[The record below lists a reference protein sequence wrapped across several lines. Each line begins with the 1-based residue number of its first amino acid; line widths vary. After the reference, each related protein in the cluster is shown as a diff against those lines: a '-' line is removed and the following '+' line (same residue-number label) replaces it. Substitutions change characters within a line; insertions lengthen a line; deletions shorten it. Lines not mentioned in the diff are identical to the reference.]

1 MENNMTEKLINVL
14 GKAQQIALEHSSQ
27 VIDIPH
33 IIKALYDDENSML
46 KNVLE
51 KCDSNPKAFDE
62 LVNDSINSIYKS
74 SNADPSNMYFSNDA
88 SKLFNDASKY
98 RKELGD
104 TYLSTEHI
112 ILALF
117 DSKHSLV
124 SKLQGIKNFEKNMV
138 KDAILKIR
146 GGNKVEDRNPEEK
159 YEALKKYGRD
169 LTDEVAKGKIDPVI
183 GRDEEIRRV
192 IQILSRKSKNNPV
205 LIGEPGVG
213 KTAIVEGLAWRIYK
227 GDVPFSL
234 KDKTIFELDL
244 GALIAGA
251 KYRGEFEERLK
262 ATLNEIAKS
271 EGKIILFIDE
281 IHTLIGAGKTDGA
294 MDAANLLKPM
304 MARGELHC
312 IGATT
317 LDEYRK
323 YIEKDAA
330 FERRMQKVV
339 VNEPS
344 LEDTISILRGLKDSY
359 ESHHGVKILDSS
371 LVAAAVLSNRY
382 ITDRYLPDKAI
393 DLVDE
398 ACSKVRMEI
407 DSLPI
412 ELDELN
418 RKIML
423 LEIERVSLSK
433 EDSDVAKERLAKM
446 DAELSSLKEQQHA
459 YTLKWQREKEEL
471 AKAKNAK
478 VELEKARHD
487 LEACINSA
495 RYEEAAKLQYQT
507 IPSLEKLI
515 KASDSNENPDRMLDE
530 VVREDTIAEVVA
542 KWTGIPVSK
551 LKASESQKILSL
563 KDNLKKR
570 VIGQDEA
577 IEKVSDAILRS
588 RAGIND
594 ENRPIGS
601 FLFLGPTGVGKT
613 EIAKSLASNLFDS
626 ESQIVRIDMS
636 EYMEKF
642 SVSRL
647 IGAPPGYVGYEEGG
661 QLTEAVRRKPY
672 SIILLDEI
680 EKAHPDVFNI
690 LLQVLDD
697 GRLTD
702 SQGRIVDFKNTIL
715 IMTSNIGSEHLL
727 EGNNKETQEAVS
739 LELKDHFKPEFL
751 NRIDEIIF
759 FNSLDNKVIKK
770 IAMKFIAEL
779 EERLSRQQITLEVTT
794 NALDRIADY
803 GFDRI
808 YGARPLKRY
817 IQKEIETPLA
827 RKIIETKIHEK
838 SHVIV
843 DFENG
848 SFVFKV

>member
-1 MENNMTEKLINVL
+1 MR
-14 GKAQQIALEHSSQ
+14 Q
-27 VIDIPH
+27 
-33 IIKALYDDENSML
+33 
-46 KNVLE
+46 
-51 KCDSNPKAFDE
+51 
-62 LVNDSINSIYKS
+62 
-74 SNADPSNMYFSNDA
+74 
-88 SKLFNDASKY
+88 
-98 RKELGD
+98 
-104 TYLSTEHI
+104 
-112 ILALF
+112 
-117 DSKHSLV
+117 
-124 SKLQGIKNFEKNMV
+124 
-138 KDAILKIR
+138 KD
-146 GGNKVEDRNPEEK
+146 
-159 YEALKKYGRD
+159 GRD
-169 LTDEVAKGKIDPVI
+169 LTDEVAKGKIDPII

-234 KDKTIFELDL
+234 KDKKIFELDL

-262 ATLNEIAKS
+262 ATLKEIAKS
-271 EGKIILFIDE
+271 EGNIILFIDE
-281 IHTLIGAGKTDGA
+281 IHNLIGAGKSDGA

-317 LDEYRK
+317 LDEYRQ

-330 FERRMQKVV
+330 FERRMQKVM
-339 VNEPS
+339 VNEPT

-359 ESHHGVKILDSS
+359 ETHHGVKILDSS
-371 LVAAAVLSNRY
+371 LVAAAVLSSRY
-382 ITDRYLPDKAI
+382 ITDRFLPDKAI

-446 DAELSSLKEQQHA
+446 DKEIASLKEEQTA
-459 YTLKWQREKEEL
+459 YTLKWQKEKEEVQ
-471 AKAKNAK
+471 AAKKAKSD
-478 VELEKARHD
+478 LEKARHE
-487 LEACINSA
+487 LEVCINNA

-507 IPSLEKLI
+507 IPNLEKLI
-515 KASDSNENPDRMLDE
+515 KESENKENGDRMLDE
-530 VVREDTIAEVVA
+530 VVREDAIAEVVA

-551 LKASESQKILSL
+551 LKTSESQKILSL
-563 KDNLKKR
+563 KENLSKR
-570 VIGQDEA
+570 VIGQDDA

-613 EIAKSLASNLFDS
+613 EIAKALASNLFDS

-647 IGAPPGYVGYEEGG
+647 VGAPPGYVGYEEGG

-672 SIILLDEI
+672 SIVLLDEI

-715 IMTSNIGSEHLL
+715 IMTSNIGSQYLL
-727 EGNNKETQEAVS
+727 EGNTKENIDLVKE
-739 LELKDHFKPEFL
+739 ELKQHFKPEFL
-751 NRIDEIIF
+751 NRIDDIIF
-759 FNSLDNKVIKK
+759 FNSLDNSVVKK
-770 IAMKFIAEL
+770 IALKFINEL
-779 EERLSRQQITLEVTT
+779 EERLAKQQITLEVSPS
-794 NALDRIADY
+794 ALNQIVEQ
-803 GFDRI
+803 GFDKI

-827 RKIIETKIHEK
+827 RKIIETTIHEK
-838 SHVIV
+838 SHVLV
-843 DFENG
+843 DFENN